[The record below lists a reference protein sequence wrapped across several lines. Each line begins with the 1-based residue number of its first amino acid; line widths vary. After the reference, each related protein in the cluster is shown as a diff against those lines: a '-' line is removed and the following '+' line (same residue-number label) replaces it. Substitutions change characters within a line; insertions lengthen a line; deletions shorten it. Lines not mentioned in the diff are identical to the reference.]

1 MDRKKLINSLIIE
14 EGIRLRP
21 YKDSKGILTI
31 GVGRNLQRG
40 ISLATA
46 LQMLDEDIN
55 EAVTDLMAFD
65 WFRGLDDVR
74 QRVLVDMRF
83 NLGPDRFRGFKNMLK
98 ALERKDYHLASIE
111 MLSSEWSKDVKGR
124 ATKLAQMMETGTD
137 A

>member
-1 MDRKKLINSLIIE
+1 MDRKKLVNALIVE

-31 GVGRNLQRG
+31 GVGRNLQKG

-55 EAVTDLMAFD
+55 EAVTDLMTFS
-65 WFRGLDDVR
+65 WFPQLDDVR

-83 NLGPDRFRGFKNMLK
+83 NLGPDKFRGFGKMLS
-98 ALERKDYHLASIE
+98 ALASKDYHLASTE
-111 MLSSEWSKDVKGR
+111 MLNSQWAKDVKGR
-124 ATKLAQMMETGTD
+124 AVKLAKMMELGQD
-137 A
+137 V